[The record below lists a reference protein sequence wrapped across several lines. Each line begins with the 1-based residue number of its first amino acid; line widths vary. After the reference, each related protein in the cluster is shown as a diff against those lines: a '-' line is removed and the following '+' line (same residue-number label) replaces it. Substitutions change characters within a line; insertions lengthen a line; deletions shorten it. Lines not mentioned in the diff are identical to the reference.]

1 MIRLLLADD
10 HALFLE
16 GLKLIL
22 SYDAELEIVGTA
34 SDGHKARKLL
44 DEVAC
49 DVLLMDLHMP
59 GISGYE
65 LCRQMKSAKT
75 GPKIIIVSMADEPG
89 VIEKLFQAG
98 ADGYVLKNGGGEE
111 LRTAIASVMAD
122 IKFVSPEIIHK
133 YGFRIPEEMGEAQ
146 PGTELTRREVE
157 ILGYIIRGFTNPE
170 IAEILFLST
179 PTVQTHRKNMLAKL
193 GLKNTASLVKY
204 GLDNKLILGLE

>member
-22 SYDAELEIVGTA
+22 SYDAGLEIVGTA
-34 SDGHKARKLL
+34 ADGPTTRKMLA
-44 DEVAC
+44 EVAC
-49 DVLLMDLHMP
+49 DVILMDLHMP

-65 LCRQMKSAKT
+65 LCRQVKSRPG
-75 GPKIIIVSMADEPG
+75 GPKVIIVSMADEPG
-89 VIEKLFQAG
+89 VIEKLFQCG

-122 IKFVSPEIIHK
+122 SKFVSPEITRK
-133 YGFRIPEEMGEAQ
+133 YGFRIPEETRETQAG
-146 PGTELTRREVE
+146 ELTRREVE
-157 ILGYIIRGFTNPE
+157 ILGYIIRGYTNPE
-170 IAEILFLST
+170 IAKILFLST